1 MKGEKVGIAF
11 SWYNLQKVENIHHD
25 PVFFRNRIVD
35 DYIGIDFGIVWE
47 IRNNYLRKIIDMLN
61 TL

>member
-47 IRNNYLRKIIDMLN
+47 IRNNYL
-61 TL
+61 